1 LRRPIL
7 ALALLAASTA
17 ASCFDPVHADDV
29 AALGPEADG
38 VRTGETHR
46 PGQPCF
52 VCHGG
57 AGPGPEFAFAGT
69 VYLTKD
75 GAEPARGAQVELRQG
90 SDPSKSYRVRT
101 NEVGNFYVEKNR
113 FDPVYPVFV
122 ALVDGRITEGTPG
135 RRDMISSIGRD
146 GGCGYCH
153 VRDVAAAGAML
164 RMPQVYLNAAAG
176 AP

>member
-1 LRRPIL
+1 MKRSFRLV
-7 ALALLAASTA
+7 LALLAAASTA
-17 ASCFDPVHADDV
+17 ACFDPVHAEDV
-29 AALGPEADG
+29 AALGPEVDG
-38 VRTGETHR
+38 VPRGEKHR

-75 GAEPARGAQVELRQG
+75 GPEPARGAQVELRQG
-90 SDPSKSYRVRT
+90 NDATKSYRAKT
-101 NEVGNFYVEKNR
+101 NEVGNFYVEKKR
-113 FDPVYPVFV
+113 FDPEFPVFV
-122 ALVDGRITEGTPG
+122 AVVDDRITDGTPG
-135 RRDMISSIGRD
+135 RRDMISDIGRN

-153 VRDVAAAGAML
+153 VSDVPAAGATQ
-164 RMPQVYLNAAAG
+164 RMPRVYLNEG